1 MILSELG
8 VQLIAKFEDVRLQL
22 YNDPTGNCTIAIGHM
37 VHSGP
42 CNGSEPQAFKQGI
55 TTQQAYDLLKSDAQ
69 KAADC
74 VASHVTVPLNQA
86 QIDALISF
94 VYNVGCGAFSGSDL
108 LTLLNQGNYRAVPVQ
123 LMRWVHGTVGGKP
136 GVVLPGLVTRRE
148 AEGVLFASQQGG
160 SVLSLIPNFP
170 IVSQLTTVTGD
181 GKPSENAQQD
191 CTAASIDAVC
201 RFLLGKPENSVF
213 NPDYFKDAAYGDA
226 WKGGTAAIEY
236 IPLCKSLG
244 INLHHVDA
252 SDPSHVVALA
262 HQFVQKGIPAIF
274 TELDPY
280 VDTNLPQYRDWT
292 HVCVFYGDDAHGL
305 TAMDPYIAKP
315 VYKSDASWIQ
325 GLRSNQLWI
334 AERIEDV
341 VTIDLNTS
349 NVSNYF
355 ELVNGNQWRC
365 KQTQKII
372 HGAILTEYCKYGNAG
387 LAGLTF
393 LGLPKSNEVPIPNAS
408 PCVKQYFERGVLVY
422 DPIPHKL
429 DNPPGAGDVYNA
441 QLYGGLGQDPAVSA
455 LQKQVTDLQA
465 QLANQQ
471 QTSNPDP
478 IAAIHAVQAAVA
490 PFK

>member
-1 MILSELG
+1 MILSEQG
-8 VQLIAKFEDVRLQL
+8 VQLIAKFEGIRLAL
-22 YNDPTGNCTIAIGHM
+22 YNDPTNNASIAIGHL
-37 VHSGP
+37 VHLGP
-42 CNGSEPQAFKQGI
+42 INGSEPVEFRNGI
-55 TTQQAYDLLKSDAQ
+55 TQAQAYDLLRSDVQ
-69 KAADC
+69 HAADC
-74 VASHVTVPLNQA
+74 VSSHVTVPLSQPQA
-86 QIDALISF
+86 DALISF
-94 VYNVGCGAFSGSDL
+94 VFNVGCGAFSSSDL
-108 LTLLNQGNYRAVPVQ
+108 LTMLNQGKYSDVPAQ
-123 LMRWVHGTVGGKP
+123 LMRWVHGIVDGKP
-136 GVVLPGLVTRRE
+136 GVVISGLVTRRT
-148 AEGVLFASQQGG
+148 AEGALFASQQGG
-160 SVLSLIPNFP
+160 SVLSVIPNFP

-191 CTAASIDAVC
+191 CVAAAIDAIC
-201 RFLLGKPENSVF
+201 RYLLGKPENSVF
-213 NPDYFKDAAYGDA
+213 NPDSFKDAAYGDA

-236 IPLCKSLG
+236 IPFCKSLG

-274 TELDPY
+274 TEVDPY
-280 VDTNLPQYRDWT
+280 VDTNLPQYAGWT

-325 GLRSNQLWI
+325 VLRSNQLWI

-341 VTIDLNTS
+341 VTIDLNTPG
-349 NVSNYF
+349 VSNYF
-355 ELVNGNQWRC
+355 ELVNSNQWRC

-393 LGLPKSNEVPIPNAS
+393 LGLPKSNEIPITGQA

-422 DPIPHKL
+422 DPAPHKL

-441 QLYGGLGQDPAVSA
+441 QLYGGLGQDPLIA
-455 LQKQVTDLQA
+455 TLQA
-465 QLANQQ
+465 QIAQLQTQQ
-471 QTSNPDP
+471 PPTINPDP